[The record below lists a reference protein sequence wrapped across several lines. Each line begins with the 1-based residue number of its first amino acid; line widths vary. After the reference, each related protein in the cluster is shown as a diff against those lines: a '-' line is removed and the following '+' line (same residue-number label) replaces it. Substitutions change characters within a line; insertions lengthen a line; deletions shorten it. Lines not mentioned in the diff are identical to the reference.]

1 VNGLRGGVGRGRGGT
16 VRAAYRWLGALVLVL
31 GLGTAAMVAAGLL
44 VARTAEPTRQA
55 GEDVVVPVVRVVDGD
70 TLRVEVDGVTERLR
84 VIGLDAPELGDGEC
98 LAEESTT
105 FVQSLV
111 ADRRVRIAA
120 DPTQADRDRFDR
132 ILRHVWTLDGRKLAV
147 EVIAAGL
154 ATEYTYAA
162 PYVGV
167 EEHRAAEVDARA
179 AGRGIWGPRCA
190 AASG

>member
-1 VNGLRGGVGRGRGGT
+1 
-16 VRAAYRWLGALVLVL
+16 
-31 GLGTAAMVAAGLL
+31 MVAGGLL
-44 VARTAEPTRQA
+44 IARTAEPTVEA
-55 GEDVVVPVVRVVDGD
+55 GEAVVVTVVRVVDGD

-84 VIGLDAPELGDGEC
+84 VIGLDAPELGDDEC
-98 LAEESTT
+98 LAEESTS
-105 FVQSLV
+105 FVESVV

-120 DPTQADRDRFDR
+120 DPTQADRDRYDR

-162 PYVGV
+162 PYIGV
-167 EEHRAAEVDARA
+167 EEHRAAEAGARA
-179 AGRGIWGPRCA
+179 AARGIWGPLCA